1 LVWAALALGVGILL
15 LFALPSY
22 RQGEASIAG
31 KTADDFALTI
41 DGKPQRLSDY
51 RGKVVVLN
59 FWASW
64 CPPCVEE
71 APALNRLQRRIEPL
85 GGTILGVSIDED
97 PAAYKKFLKDFGI
110 VFPTWRDPNVQDNK
124 SKIEL
129 GYGTSLIPETYVI
142 DRHGKI
148 ARKLVSAQQW
158 DSPEMLAYFDA
169 ILKDQ

>member
-1 LVWAALALGVGILL
+1 MGRVRRALVWAALALGVGILI

-64 CPPCVEE
+64 CPPCLEE
-71 APALNRLQRRIEPL
+71 APALNRLQRHIEPL

-97 PAAYKKFLKDFGI
+97 PAANDIFFTNFGFLFNHCSYANI
-110 VFPTWRDPNVQDNK
+110 LEYQ
-124 SKIEL
+124 SKNTL
-129 GYGTSLIPETYVI
+129 L
-142 DRHGKI
+142 
-148 ARKLVSAQQW
+148 
-158 DSPEMLAYFDA
+158 
-169 ILKDQ
+169 

>member
-1 LVWAALALGVGILL
+1 LVWAALALGVAILL

-64 CPPCVEE
+64 CPPCLEE
-71 APALNRLQRRIEPL
+71 APALNRLQRHIEPR

-97 PAAYKKFLKDFGI
+97 PAAYEKFLKDFGI

-169 ILKDQ
+169 ILKDN

>member
-1 LVWAALALGVGILL
+1 MERVRRALVWAALALGVGMLL

-64 CPPCVEE
+64 CPPCLEE
-71 APALNRLQRRIEPL
+71 APALNSLQRHIEPL
-85 GGTILGVSIDED
+85 GGTIPGVNIAED
-97 PAAYKKFLKDFGI
+97 PAAYEKFLTAFGI
-110 VFPTWRDPNVQDNK
+110 VFPTCRYATVQHNDYK
-124 SKIEL
+124 FVR
-129 GYGTSLIPETYVI
+129 TYATAV
-142 DRHGKI
+142 
-148 ARKLVSAQQW
+148 
-158 DSPEMLAYFDA
+158 
-169 ILKDQ
+169 

>member
-1 LVWAALALGVGILL
+1 MWVGLGLGVSILL

-71 APALNRLQRRIEPL
+71 APALNRLQRHIAPQ

-97 PAAYKKFLKDFGI
+97 PAAYEKFLKEFGV

-142 DRHGKI
+142 DRRGKI

-158 DSPEMLAYFDA
+158 DSPEMLAYFDS
-169 ILKDQ
+169 ILKEK

>member
-1 LVWAALALGVGILL
+1 LALGVTTLL

-41 DGKPQRLSDY
+41 DGKARHLSDY

-71 APALNRLQRRIEPL
+71 APALNRLQRHIAPL

-97 PAAYKKFLKDFGI
+97 PAAYEKFLQDYAI
-110 VFPTWRDPNVQDNK
+110 AYPTWRDPAAQDNK

-129 GYGTSLIPETYVI
+129 SYGTSLIPETYVI

-148 ARKLVSAQQW
+148 ERKLVSAQRW

-169 ILKDQ
+169 VLKDK

>member
-1 LVWAALALGVGILL
+1 MERARRALVWAALALGVGILL

-71 APALNRLQRRIEPL
+71 APALNRLQRHIVPL

-97 PAAYKKFLKDFGI
+97 PAAFFFFKQK
-110 VFPTWRDPNVQDNK
+110 T
-124 SKIEL
+124 
-129 GYGTSLIPETYVI
+129 
-142 DRHGKI
+142 
-148 ARKLVSAQQW
+148 
-158 DSPEMLAYFDA
+158 AYD
-169 ILKDQ
+169 I